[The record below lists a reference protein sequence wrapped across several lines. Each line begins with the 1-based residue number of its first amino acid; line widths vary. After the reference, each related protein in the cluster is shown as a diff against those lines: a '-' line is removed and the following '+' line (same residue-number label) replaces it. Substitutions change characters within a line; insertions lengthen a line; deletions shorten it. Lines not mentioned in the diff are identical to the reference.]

1 MAAAEN
7 TADLPPGAAP
17 ADAQA
22 ASRMQQ
28 ALQNLAALSQ
38 RQKIAG
44 AVAVALAIA
53 LVAGSLL
60 WNRAPEYAVLF
71 SNLDERDGGQIIAE
85 LQQRNIPYRMSPTG
99 HAILVP
105 QARVHETRLSLA
117 ADGLPKGS
125 LAGFELMD
133 GQKLG
138 ISQFNEQVNYQRALE
153 GELTRTVQAIDA
165 VASARVHL
173 AMPKQ
178 TAFLR
183 DDQRPTASVMVNL
196 RGGRI
201 LSPDQVA
208 GIVHL
213 V

>member
-1 MAAAEN
+1 
-7 TADLPPGAAP
+7 
-17 ADAQA
+17 
-22 ASRMQQ
+22 MQQ
-28 ALQNLAALSQ
+28 ALQNLAALST

-44 AVAVALAIA
+44 AVAIALAIA
-53 LVAGSLL
+53 LVAGPLL

-105 QARVHETRLSLA
+105 QARVHETRLRLA

-138 ISQFNEQVNYQRALE
+138 ISQFNERVNYQRARSKASSPAPCRRS
-153 GELTRTVQAIDA
+153 TRWRAPGCTWRCPSRPPSCATT
-165 VASARVHL
+165 SAPPPR
-173 AMPKQ
+173 
-178 TAFLR
+178 
-183 DDQRPTASVMVNL
+183 
-196 RGGRI
+196 
-201 LSPDQVA
+201 
-208 GIVHL
+208 
-213 V
+213 

>member
-1 MAAAEN
+1 MPLFTPRGLHARTHNAAIRQSVCNRTAIMAAAEN

-22 ASRMQQ
+22 TTRMQQ
-28 ALQNLAALSQ
+28 ALQNLAALST

-44 AVAVALAIA
+44 AVAIALAIA

-85 LQQRNIPYRMSPTG
+85 LQQRNIPSRMSPTG

-133 GQKLG
+133 GQ
-138 ISQFNEQVNYQRALE
+138 
-153 GELTRTVQAIDA
+153 
-165 VASARVHL
+165 
-173 AMPKQ
+173 
-178 TAFLR
+178 
-183 DDQRPTASVMVNL
+183 
-196 RGGRI
+196 
-201 LSPDQVA
+201 
-208 GIVHL
+208 
-213 V
+213 